1 MILLLMRLLEGIS
14 VYQLDVDTDLNFG
27 VMMIEPRVFL
37 SLSGLCVL
45 LSIYFLAVFRD
56 ITFDPLRVDKDT
68 WRAQSWQLP
77 HLF

>member
-1 MILLLMRLLEGIS
+1 MILLVVRLLEGIS
-14 VYQLDVDTDLNFG
+14 VYQLDVDTDLKFG
-27 VMMIEPRVFL
+27 VTMIEPRVFL

-45 LSIYFLAVFRD
+45 LNVYFLVVFRD
-56 ITFDPLRVDKDT
+56 TTFDPWRVDKDT